1 MLRQPWRMPFF
12 TTIAHG
18 ACWRIDG
25 DAIGNKQLIPKGMPW
40 VGASRAQGQC
50 AKPWRCHAAAFL
62 PAWHELQREQG
73 KACATRKKH
82 EGGTRATTCAL
93 EWSRKC
99 NNCRRASRA
108 GLMSTHAAFVT
119 CGQQL
124 RFPLPFP
131 FRQQTVAC
139 SGEVSLRCHV
149 RIIFLYRIP
158 VSHPTVTQ
166 PLRYP

>member
-1 MLRQPWRMPFF
+1 MPFF

-25 DAIGNKQLIPKGMPW
+25 DAIGNKQLIPKGMPC

-124 RFPLPFP
+124 YYRFPLPFP

-158 VSHPTVTQ
+158 VSHPTVTH
-166 PLRYP
+166 PLRCP